1 MSGEL
6 ATTGTVTTNI
16 EQVLLGG
23 DLSKLN
29 PQERLNYYN
38 AVCTSLKL
46 NPLTQPFSYIVLNGK
61 LQLYAKKDCTE
72 QLRKIHGVSITK
84 VDPKQIGD
92 LIVVVADAA
101 DRDGRTDSAT
111 GAVNIVFPDTYKDKD
126 GKWQKH
132 PKAGQRIGGEDLANA
147 MMKAET
153 KSKRRVTLSICGLGM
168 LDETEVDTLPD
179 QGVASEP
186 RGNQWEA
193 PQNRSTDP
201 TQRAVAGAEPST
213 PEVREPTSGSSV
225 ISHPAEPDI
234 RPRSQ
239 RNAQPI
245 TQAPAEPVNA
255 SPFQHEAPQGEVQ
268 SEPSIT
274 DKQRRMLFAIQKSVG
289 LSDDEVKAELKRI
302 GLTCHRDSIP
312 KSRFQDVL
320 DAIDSEFRFHQQKQ

>member
-61 LQLYAKKDCTE
+61 LQLYVKKDCTE

-111 GAVNIVFPDTYKDKD
+111 GAVNVA
-126 GKWQKH
+126 GKK
-132 PKAGQRIGGEDLANA
+132 GDDLANS
-147 MMKAET
+147 MMRCET
-153 KSKRRVTLSICGLGM
+153 KAKRRVTLSICGLGM

-289 LSDDEVKAELKRI
+289 LSDDEVKAALKRI

-320 DAIDSEFRFHQQKQ
+320 DAIDSEFRFHQQKS